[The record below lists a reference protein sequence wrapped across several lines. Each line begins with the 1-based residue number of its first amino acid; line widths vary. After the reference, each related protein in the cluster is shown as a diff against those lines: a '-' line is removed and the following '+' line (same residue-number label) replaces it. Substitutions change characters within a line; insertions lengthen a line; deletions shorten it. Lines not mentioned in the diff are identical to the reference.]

1 MAVNQ
6 RELRRILRPLGQ
18 KLRLLISR
26 AIITAIRDDEG
37 IQLIQVK
44 GLPDEVLD
52 GIERFQNYGFT
63 SVPLPGA
70 EAIVVFVGG
79 ARSHGVAIAVDDR
92 RHRKKDMTPGESAL
106 HTDEGDYVYL
116 KRGRIIEVF
125 SGGEIKVNAQ
135 TITIDGATQVDIKSA
150 AAVVIEGGT
159 VEIAGTT
166 TIEGKV
172 FLPHQHSGVDPGSS
186 NTGGVV

>member
-44 GLPDEVLD
+44 CLSGEVLD
-52 GIERFQNYGFT
+52 GIERFQNYGVT

-92 RHRKKDMTPGESAL
+92 RHRKKGMTPGESAL

-116 KRGRIIEVF
+116 KRGRILEIF
-125 SGGEIKVNAQ
+125 SGGEIKVTAP
-135 TITIDGATQVDIKSA
+135 TVTIDGATKVDIKSA
-150 AAVVIEGGT
+150 AAVAIEGGT
-159 VEIAGTT
+159 VEIDGTT